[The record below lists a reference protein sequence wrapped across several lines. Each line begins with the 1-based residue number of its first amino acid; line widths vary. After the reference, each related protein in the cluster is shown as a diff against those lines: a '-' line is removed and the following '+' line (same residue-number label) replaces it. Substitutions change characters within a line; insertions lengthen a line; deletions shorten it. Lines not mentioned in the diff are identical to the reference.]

1 MEKIVER
8 RRRRC
13 FLIMK
18 TTTLYLNLDCELSRH
33 SKALLL
39 FFILS
44 SEEAFDD
51 DYNFLAANDS
61 QATSMT
67 RQRPNRP
74 CPFISISFFS
84 FLFLSLDYFLSI
96 FLSFSSSLILLY
108 LSLSLCPYSSFSLS
122 FCQTI
127 ILSLQLFSISDKD
140 RAADTRA

>member
-1 MEKIVER
+1 MSFDGHEWKKIVER

-84 FLFLSLDYFLSI
+84 FLFLSIDYYLYLFLFSPSFLLLLPCFDFLSSI
-96 FLSFSSSLILLY
+96 FIPCNTFISFS
-108 LSLSLCPYSSFSLS
+108 
-122 FCQTI
+122 
-127 ILSLQLFSISDKD
+127 
-140 RAADTRA
+140 